1 MSDYQLAEELHKPVV
16 RKFKRKKVYSRFK
29 DNVHAAE
36 LAVIESL
43 SSNNQI
49 LNIVVL
55 HSCL

>member
-1 MSDYQLAEELHKPVV
+1 MSPQELHKPVV
-16 RKFKRKKVYSRFK
+16 RKFKRKKVYSRFQ

-43 SSNNQI
+43 SSDNQI
-49 LNIVVL
+49 SNIVVF